1 MRVDDGLGLGGSKAG
16 IDPRASAI
24 LDWVRDPMQGERMMV
39 ASKSNVC
46 SSIRFLPWFQVRIW
60 HLALLVLLVAVA
72 MIDIQD
78 HRPRSPALLGLAAIG
93 YAGYFVIVWLC
104 WLYARRF
111 ERSLGLA
118 VLLAVFVTA
127 MAALFLVATM
137 TYLVIES
144 IYLYY

>member
-1 MRVDDGLGLGGSKAG
+1 
-16 IDPRASAI
+16 
-24 LDWVRDPMQGERMMV
+24 MMV
-39 ASKSNVC
+39 ASKSNI
-46 SSIRFLPWFQVRIW
+46 SISNRFLPWFQVRIW
-60 HLALLVLLVAVA
+60 HLALLVLFVAVA

-78 HRPRSPALLGLAAIG
+78 HAPRSPELVVLAATG

-118 VLLAVFVTA
+118 VLLAVFMTA

-144 IYLYY
+144 VYLHT